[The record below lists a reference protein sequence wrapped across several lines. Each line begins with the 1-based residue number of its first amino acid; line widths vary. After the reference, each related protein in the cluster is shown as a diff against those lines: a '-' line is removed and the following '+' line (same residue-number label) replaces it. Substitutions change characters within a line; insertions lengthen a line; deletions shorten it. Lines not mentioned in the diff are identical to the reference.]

1 MEQTHEEPCWFAFVA
16 LSDQGQLTARHG
28 RLCVREIQCI
38 TSRWLWGVSITPDLQ
53 VIYQG
58 GWFH

>member
-1 MEQTHEEPCWFAFVA
+1 MEQTHEEPRWFAFVA

-38 TSRWLWGVSITPDLQ
+38 TSR
-53 VIYQG
+53 
-58 GWFH
+58 